1 MFHRSIRNLR
11 QSDFLVV
18 YLREVREKIEVGL
31 CGSLNRLQS
40 KCIVRKELIKILRK
54 KVDV

>member
-1 MFHRSIRNLR
+1 
-11 QSDFLVV
+11 LVV